1 MIINKFKTILFIL
14 RFYFLYTIVRIATFY
29 FKYFKKK
36 KKANKNTVL
45 FLEVF
50 TIDGAGYNYRVKK
63 WLDLLSLNGFKLDA
77 FVLIKDSIDFF
88 ELTTDKNLPNFVV
101 KSGYKRFFQILKT
114 RNYETIIVRRS
125 IVLYN
130 DYGNLFM
137 EKLLFSIHPNI
148 ILDFDDDIATN
159 RGSQTNGRSR
169 FEKLMLD
176 NANHFNESLKYY
188 SRFIVGSDYLKTLV
202 KERFS
207 EVKDSNICVIPTCV
221 DYTQYPSKHYPKKI
235 STVKFGWIGGNHNL
249 SLLKTIVPH
258 LNQLSKQHS
267 IELIVISG
275 VESYDFHAEFPVIFL
290 KYDLSTEIELLK
302 TIDIGLMPLIDNT
315 INRGKCGFKLIQ
327 YMGLGIPSVASAIT
341 VNNEIV
347 DDGINGWLVY
357 DKGNWLEKLEEVITR
372 TADFNTFGERAK
384 LKIDSK
390 YSYEANLQ
398 EYLSFLSIKVK

>member
-1 MIINKFKTILFIL
+1 MNKFKTIIFIL
-14 RFYFLYTIVRIATFY
+14 RFYFLYTIVRIATLY

-36 KKANKNTVL
+36 KKAKKNTVL

-63 WLDLLSLNGFKLDA
+63 WMDLLSLNSFKLEA
-77 FVLIKDSIDFF
+77 FVLIKDSNDFF
-88 ELTTDKNLPNFVV
+88 ELTADKNLPNFVV

-114 RNYETIIVRRS
+114 RNYETVIVRRS

-159 RGSQTNGRSR
+159 RNSQANSRSR

-207 EVKDSNICVIPTCV
+207 EVKNEQICVIPTCV
-221 DYTQYPSKHYPKKI
+221 DYDQYPPKKYTSNI
-235 STVKFGWIGGNHNL
+235 NTVKFGWIGGNQNL
-249 SLLKTIVPH
+249 DLLKKIIPA
-258 LNQLSKQHS
+258 LNEVSKSHS
-267 IELIVISG
+267 VELVVIAG
-275 VESYDFHAEFPVIFL
+275 VDDYDFGAIFPVTFHR
-290 KYDLSTEIELLK
+290 YDLSTEIDHLK
-302 TIDIGLMPLIDNT
+302 TFDVGLMPLNDAPVS
-315 INRGKCGFKLIQ
+315 RGKCGFKLIQ
-327 YMGLGIPSVASAIT
+327 YMGLGIPSIASAIT
-341 VNNEIV
+341 VNNEII

-357 DKGNWLEKLEEVITR
+357 DETKWLEKLEEVITR

-390 YSYEANLQ
+390 YSFEANLQ